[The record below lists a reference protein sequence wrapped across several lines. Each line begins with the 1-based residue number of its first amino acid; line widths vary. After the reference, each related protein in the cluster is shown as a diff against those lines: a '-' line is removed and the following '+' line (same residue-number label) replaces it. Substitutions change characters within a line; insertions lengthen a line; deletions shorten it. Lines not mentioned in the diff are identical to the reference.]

1 MPETRIPTEEK
12 LAKPHKAYK
21 VINFDLSDKT
31 PVSKFASAPY
41 ATNSYSAVYKPSN
54 SAEAR
59 VSDSGT
65 PMSQT
70 IGKKR

>member
-41 ATNSYSAVYKPSN
+41 ATNSFSAVF
-54 SAEAR
+54 
-59 VSDSGT
+59 
-65 PMSQT
+65 
-70 IGKKR
+70 

>member
-41 ATNSYSAVYKPSN
+41 ATNSLVQFS
-54 SAEAR
+54 
-59 VSDSGT
+59 
-65 PMSQT
+65 SQVT
-70 IGKKR
+70 RLKLEFQIVALP